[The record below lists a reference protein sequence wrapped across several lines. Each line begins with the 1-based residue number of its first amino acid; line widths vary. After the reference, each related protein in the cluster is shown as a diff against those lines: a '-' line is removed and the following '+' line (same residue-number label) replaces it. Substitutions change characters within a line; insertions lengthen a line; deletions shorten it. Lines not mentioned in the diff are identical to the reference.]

1 VQVIS
6 EQDSEGRLGLC
17 YQIYSKLFQQP
28 IGQNYSA
35 RLWQVHNK
43 IHGTLD
49 GESHHTP
56 MHEDSKQ
63 VFAKKPE
70 RLSLKNNQAASQ
82 MRRDVVLKPFKTR
95 SYLQDRRGYFVE
107 ILQLFDVRTKRM
119 LFKFP
124 CLCNW
129 RRTEIAFYETKMCSV

>member
-1 VQVIS
+1 MAGAQ
-6 EQDSEGRLGLC
+6 
-17 YQIYSKLFQQP
+17 
-28 IGQNYSA
+28 
-35 RLWQVHNK
+35 K

-56 MHEDSKQ
+56 IHEDSKQ

-82 MRRDVVLKPFKTR
+82 MRRYVVLKPFQTR
-95 SYLQDRRGYFVE
+95 SYLQDQRGYCVE
-107 ILQLFDVRTKRM
+107 ILELFDVRTKRM
-119 LFKFP
+119 LFTFP

-129 RRTEIAFYETKMCSV
+129 RRTSVITVCLLKCLITTYLIFTTNFFVNGVP